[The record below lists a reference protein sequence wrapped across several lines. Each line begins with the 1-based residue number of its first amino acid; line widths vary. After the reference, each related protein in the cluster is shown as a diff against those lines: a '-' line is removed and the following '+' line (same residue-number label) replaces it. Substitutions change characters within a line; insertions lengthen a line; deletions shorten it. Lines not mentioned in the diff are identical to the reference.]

1 MEISC
6 ERKETRQLLT
16 SCGLQKIKANALRHR
31 LWFRALSKVER
42 AVFDLTVKCVKQIRS
57 STLESALWDI
67 VCKIFDAMENRFLT
81 KAEKAGRQIARNLSS
96 IARKWGNQTA
106 LNWER
111 DKGFIIYLGVNTVNL
126 GN

>member
-1 MEISC
+1 M
-6 ERKETRQLLT
+6 LT
-16 SCGLQKIKANALRHR
+16 SCGLQKIKANALRNR
-31 LWFRALSKVER
+31 LWFRALSKIER

-67 VCKIFDAMENRFLT
+67 VRKILGAMENRFLV

-96 IARKWGNQTA
+96 IAQKWGNQTA
-106 LNWER
+106 LEWER
-111 DKGFIIYLGVNTVNL
+111 EKGFIIFLGINTVNL